1 VGAFYRG
8 GMSSRIRPLLLSGV
22 VLAALGVAGCTAGA
36 ADNDPTTSV
45 TPPASSGGQT
55 TPPAGEASPAPT
67 PRHTPDADDPSQIAL
82 FLLNPD
88 RREDYSESTAGP
100 GAIEAGQG
108 LRIDGWCE
116 GGRVSYELMTAA
128 VGDEKRS
135 IAGGTFVC
143 GDAIVSN
150 EWASIDYTGPVQLQ
164 ITTTEDISTG
174 WVQARVQ

>member
-1 VGAFYRG
+1 
-8 GMSSRIRPLLLSGV
+8 MSSRIRPLLLGGV
-22 VLAALGVAGCTAGA
+22 ILAALGIAGCTAGA
-36 ADNDPTTSV
+36 VDSDPTASV
-45 TPPASSGGQT
+45 TRPAPSGEQT
-55 TPPAGEASPAPT
+55 PTGEAALPT
-67 PRHTPDADDPSQIAL
+67 PSQTPDVDDPSQIAL

-88 RREDYSESTAGP
+88 RREDYNESTAGP
-100 GAIEAGQG
+100 GVIEAGHG

-116 GGRVSYELMTAA
+116 GGRVSYELMTAG

-164 ITTTEDISTG
+164 VTTTDDISTG

>member
-1 VGAFYRG
+1 
-8 GMSSRIRPLLLSGV
+8 MSSRIRPLLFGGLA
-22 VLAALGVAGCTAGA
+22 LAALGVAGCTADAVETEPTA
-36 ADNDPTTSV
+36 APATSASSTNAPSV
-45 TPPASSGGQT
+45 TP
-55 TPPAGEASPAPT
+55 APM
-67 PRHTPDADDPSQIAL
+67 HTPDVDDPSQIAL

-88 RREDYSESTAGP
+88 HRENYNESTAGP

-116 GGRVSYELMTAA
+116 GGSVTYELMTAG
-128 VGDEKRS
+128 VGEEKRS

-143 GDAIVSN
+143 GDALVSN

-164 ITTTEDISTG
+164 LTTTDDISTG

>member
-1 VGAFYRG
+1 
-8 GMSSRIRPLLLSGV
+8 MSSRIRPLLFGGV
-22 VLAALGVAGCTAGA
+22 VLAALGIAGCTAGA
-36 ADNDPTTSV
+36 VDSDPTTSV
-45 TPPASSGGQT
+45 TPPASSGEPT
-55 TPPAGEASPAPT
+55 PAGEASSAPAPQ
-67 PRHTPDADDPSQIAL
+67 RTPDVDDPSQIAL

-88 RREDYSESTAGP
+88 HREAYNESTAGP
-100 GAIEAGQG
+100 GVIEAGQA

-150 EWASIDYTGPVQLQ
+150 EWASVDYVGPVQLQ
-164 ITTTEDISTG
+164 LTTTDDISTG

>member
-1 VGAFYRG
+1 
-8 GMSSRIRPLLLSGV
+8 MSSRIRPLLLSGV

-36 ADNDPTTSV
+36 PDNDPTTSV
-45 TPPASSGGQT
+45 TPAASSGGQT

>member
-1 VGAFYRG
+1 
-8 GMSSRIRPLLLSGV
+8 MSSRIRPLLFGGLA
-22 VLAALGVAGCTAGA
+22 LAALGAAGCTADA
-36 ADNDPTTSV
+36 VQTDPTAAPETS
-45 TPPASSGGQT
+45 ASST
-55 TPPAGEASPAPT
+55 NTPSAVPAPV
-67 PRHTPDADDPSQIAL
+67 RTPDVDDPSQIAL

-88 RREDYSESTAGP
+88 HREDYNESTAGP
-100 GAIEAGQG
+100 GVIEAGQA

-150 EWASIDYTGPVQLQ
+150 EWASVDYVGPVQLQ
-164 ITTTEDISTG
+164 ITTTDDISTG